1 MDALDK
7 SLGQRSIFDRLT
19 NNGKTQGI
27 YLSGGLLYLNATYM
41 RPAYW
46 MRRSSRPAV
55 SPTKRA

>member
-41 RPAYW
+41 KTGVLDA
-46 MRRSSRPAV
+46 ALV
-55 SPTKRA
+55 KAGLSPTKRA